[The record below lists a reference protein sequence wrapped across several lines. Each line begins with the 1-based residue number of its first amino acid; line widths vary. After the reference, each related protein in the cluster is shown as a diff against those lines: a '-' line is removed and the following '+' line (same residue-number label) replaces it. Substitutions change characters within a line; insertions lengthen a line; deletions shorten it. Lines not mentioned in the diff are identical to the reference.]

1 MPLTDQG
8 RKLLWGRAGGRCA
21 ICQRLLTADEA
32 DPEPAVVVGEE
43 CHVVSPR
50 PGGPRHRPLAP
61 SEVDVYDNLVL
72 LCPSDH
78 ETVDKQPLHY
88 TEERLHEIKRVHEA
102 WVRQLPGLPRIRVRR
117 DRSPEA
123 ELVRLVVSGR
133 ELMLGAGGAHAA
145 WVVTPEVADEA
156 EAELV
161 GSFVQGFQDWAEL
174 WDEMP
179 MTDRLNAELGLT
191 EEIKELREAGFVVY
205 CGHRR
210 ASLEGGIG
218 GPTAWRETTLCIF
231 RADDPTIA
239 AHEDANESAAPG

>member
-8 RKLLWGRAGGRCA
+8 RKLLWGQAGGRCA

-43 CHVVSPR
+43 CHIVSPR
-50 PGGPRHRPLAP
+50 AGGPRYRPLAP
-61 SEVDVYDNLVL
+61 ADVDAYDNLVL

-78 ETVDKQPLHY
+78 ETVDKQPLHF
-88 TEERLHEIKRVHEA
+88 TEERLLEIKRTHEA
-102 WVRQLPGLPRIRVRR
+102 WVRRLPGLPRIRVRR

-145 WVVTPEVADEA
+145 EVVTPEVADEA

-161 GSFVQGFQDWAEL
+161 GGFVQGFQDWAEL
-174 WDEMP
+174 WNEIP
-179 MTDRLNAELGLT
+179 MTSRLKAELDLT
-191 EEIKELREAGFVVY
+191 DAIRDLRDAGFVVY
-205 CGHRR
+205 CGHRHDT
-210 ASLEGGIG
+210 LEGGIG
-218 GPTAWRETTLCIF
+218 SPTTWHVTTLCIF
-231 RADDPTIA
+231 RSDDPQIQVTGDDETA
-239 AHEDANESAAPG
+239 AD

>member
-1 MPLTDQG
+1 MSRGFDRSLASASRKPGSVEHRRHGGVGVDASDVEVHEPL
-8 RKLLWGRAGGRCA
+8 
-21 ICQRLLTADEA
+21 
-32 DPEPAVVVGEE
+32 VN
-43 CHVVSPR
+43 
-50 PGGPRHRPLAP
+50 RHR
-61 SEVDVYDNLVL
+61 
-72 LCPSDH
+72 
-78 ETVDKQPLHY
+78 Q
-88 TEERLHEIKRVHEA
+88 EERQFRTA
-102 WVRQLPGLPRIRVRR
+102 R

-161 GSFVQGFQDWAEL
+161 GGFVHGFQDWAEL
-174 WDEMP
+174 WDEIP
-179 MTDRLNAELGLT
+179 MTDRLKAELGLT
-191 EEIKELREAGFVVY
+191 EIKELREAGFVVY
-205 CGHRR
+205 CGHRH

-239 AHEDANESAAPG
+239 VHEDADETAAPG